1 MSDTEQ
7 LVVPLVAKVD
17 DFERNFKRAG
27 RTATREFSAIED
39 KSKQAA
45 QRLEANMTKAAQK
58 VRLSLGTLA
67 TAFGAGAL
75 LGGLTQLPD
84 AMRDVVKGAA
94 DIGRQAERVGILTDE
109 LQGLQYGFQRVGID
123 AGASYDA
130 IQEFAKRVAEAAS
143 GSGEL
148 KDILA
153 ANGVALRNSDGS
165 MRSTMALL
173 RDYAGLIGNASS
185 EAERLLLAD
194 KGFSNMEMASAMRDG
209 ASSIDSMIYA
219 AKGAGAV
226 LDAELIAKAQ
236 DVDIEFANL
245 SRSLET
251 FAKEKSIEFM
261 SALSD
266 MGGALADFAAQI
278 GVAWTKLDD
287 FWNDVTG
294 RDMEAVAMQ
303 QLRGKLT
310 FKKFDKSEDFPFYQ
324 FQPTPDAKPTITTPV
339 EATVHGGNRLARA
352 SGGASRGGGGGG
364 GASGPTGYEKIL
376 EHVREFIAQQGVE
389 QSAVGKTA
397 QEAAKLRYEQDLLNQ
412 ATRAGIQLSPQQR
425 AELGSLAAT
434 MAQAEQATR
443 SLTET
448 QQAGQEAG
456 QFFGQGIADAF
467 TGIITGASTAQDAI
481 KGLIDSLIQA
491 LVQAALLGDGPLG
504 GLFGGAGGGLLGGLF
519 GFSAGG
525 YTGDGGK
532 YEPKGVVHGGEYVF
546 SKEATSRLGRDTLER
561 LHSGHLPGFAA
572 GGFVDDRPP
581 LRPAN
586 SNLASANDNAAPV
599 FQISAPITVN
609 GSSGTP
615 EQNTDLAKRMR
626 REMEA
631 GMRSVVADEL
641 RKQTKSGNV
650 LNTRSR

>member
-1 MSDTEQ
+1 MSESEQ

-27 RTATREFSAIED
+27 RTAVREFSTIED
-39 KSKQAA
+39 RSKQAA

-84 AMRDVVKGAA
+84 AMREVVKGVAE
-94 DIGRQAERVGILTDE
+94 IGRQAERVGILTDE

-153 ANGVALRNSDGS
+153 ANGVALRNSDGT

-173 RDYAGLIGNASS
+173 RDYAGLIGNATS
-185 EAERLLLAD
+185 EAERLMLAD
-194 KGFSNMEMASAMRDG
+194 KGFSNMQMASAMRNG
-209 ASSIDSMIYA
+209 ASSIDAMIFA
-219 AKGAGAV
+219 AKDAGAV

-236 DVDIEFANL
+236 DVDIEFAAL
-245 SRSLET
+245 SRSLDT
-251 FAKEKSIEFM
+251 FAKEKSVEFM
-261 SALSD
+261 SALAD

-278 GVAWTKLDD
+278 GVAWAKLDD

-303 QLRGKLT
+303 SLRGKLA
-310 FKKFDKSEDFPFYQ
+310 FKKFDKPEDFPFYQ
-324 FQPTPDAKPTITTPV
+324 FQPTPEFKPTVTAPI
-339 EATVHGGNRLARA
+339 EATVNGGRRPARA

-389 QSAVGKTA
+389 QSAIGKTA
-397 QEAAKLRYEQDLLNQ
+397 QEAARLRYEQDLLNQ
-412 ATRAGIQLSPQQR
+412 ATRAGISLSPQQK
-425 AELGSLAAT
+425 AELGALAAT

-443 SLTET
+443 SLTE
-448 QQAGQEAG
+448 ANKGAQEAG
-456 QFFGQGIADAF
+456 QFFGQGLADAF
-467 TGIITGASTAQDAI
+467 TGIITGATSAEEAVQQ
-481 KGLIDSLIQA
+481 LIGSLIQA
-491 LVQAALLGDGPLG
+491 LVQAAFLGDGPLG
-504 GLFGGAGGGLLGGLF
+504 GLIGGGGGLLGGMF
-519 GFSAGG
+519 GFAGGG

-546 SKEATSRLGRDTLER
+546 SKEATSRLGRGTLER
-561 LHSGHLPGFAA
+561 LHSGQLPGFAA
-572 GGFVDDRPP
+572 GGFVDDRPS
-581 LRPAN
+581 LRAAN
-586 SNLASANDNAAPV
+586 ANIGAANDNPAPV
-599 FQISAPITVN
+599 FSINAPITVN

-631 GMRSVVADEL
+631 GMRAVVGDEL
-641 RKQTKSGNV
+641 RKQTRQGNTF
-650 LNTRSR
+650 NTRSR